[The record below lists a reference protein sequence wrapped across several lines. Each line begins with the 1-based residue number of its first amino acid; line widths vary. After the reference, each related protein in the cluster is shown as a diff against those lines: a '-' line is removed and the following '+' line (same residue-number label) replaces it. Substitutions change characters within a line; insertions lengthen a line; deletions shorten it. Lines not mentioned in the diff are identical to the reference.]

1 MVAVIC
7 DTLGISALSKHF
19 SLYCTPGLCSQIV
32 HTALTL
38 FYAGVSFLSVLLTA
52 KPTMAGWEWRHQ
64 LQLPPLLSN
73 IIPTRFVPVCV
84 LDPPRSQL

>member
-19 SLYCTPGLCSQIV
+19 SPYCTPGLCSQIV

-52 KPTMAGWEWRHQ
+52 KPTMAGWEPAPAPS
-64 LQLPPLLSN
+64 PPFQHYPN
-73 IIPTRFVPVCV
+73 KVCACV
-84 LDPPRSQL
+84 CA